1 MSKRASAAWV
11 FLAGVAVTALVLVAL
26 VAVGAVPV
34 KTETKTVVRTS
45 TPAASTSNVALNT
58 ATVSGE
64 GLTPAQIYQQYSA
77 GVVEVF
83 STFAATQSQQ
93 TSPFGQ
99 PSSGAA
105 QALGSGFVVSSDGYI
120 LTNAHVVE
128 DKGNRASSV
137 SVMFKNADGTD
148 STKVPATIVGVDE
161 TSDVALLKIDPT
173 KAPQLLALTLGD
185 SDAVQVGEPV
195 VAIGNPLG
203 YDFTVTSG
211 IVSAL
216 NRNLE
221 SPNGSVI
228 PNGIQTDAAINSGNS
243 GGPLF
248 NSRGEVIGINEQIAT
263 QSGGNE
269 GLGFAVPIN
278 TAKNALEQLK
288 TSGKVTYAWLGIQG
302 QSITSD
308 VAGALGLKVDNGVLI
323 AAVTQ
328 GSPAEKAGLK
338 GGSQQSQLQGQTL
351 TAGGDIITAIDGEK
365 VTGMDDLIAIINQ
378 HKPGES
384 VTLSVLSGGSAKDV
398 QVTLTAR
405 PANL

>member
-1 MSKRASAAWV
+1 M
-11 FLAGVAVTALVLVAL
+11 FLTGVAVTALVLVVL
-26 VAVGAVPV
+26 VAAGVVPL
-34 KTETKTVVRTS
+34 TTATKTVVRTA
-45 TPAASTSNVALNT
+45 TPAASTSTVALNSASLT
-58 ATVSGE
+58 GE

-83 STFAATQSQQ
+83 ATFTGVQSQQ
-93 TSPFGQ
+93 TSPFEQ
-99 PSSGAA
+99 PSSGSA
-105 QALGSGFVVSSDGYI
+105 QALGSGFVVSTDGHI

-128 DKGNRASSV
+128 DNGTRASSV
-137 SVMFKNADGTD
+137 AVMFKDVEGSA

-161 TSDVALLKIDPT
+161 TSDVALLKIDPA

-211 IVSAL
+211 IVSAV

-228 PNGIQTDAAINSGNS
+228 PDGIQTDAAINSGNS

-263 QSGGNE
+263 KSGGNE

-278 TAKNALEQLK
+278 TAKNVMEQLK
-288 TSGKVTYAWLGIQG
+288 SDGKVTYAWLGIQG

-308 VAGALGLKVDNGVLI
+308 VASALGLEVENGVLV

-365 VTGMDDLIAIINQ
+365 VEGMEDLIAIINA
-378 HKPGES
+378 HKPGDT
-384 VTLSVLSGGSAKDV
+384 VTLAVLSGDSTSDV
-398 QVTLTAR
+398 QATLTAR
-405 PANL
+405 PTNL

>member
-1 MSKRASAAWV
+1 MSKRASAAWM

-26 VAVGAVPV
+26 VAAGVVPTNTV
-34 KTETKTVVRTS
+34 TKTVVRTT
-45 TPAASTSNVALNT
+45 TPAASNSTVALNT
-58 ATVSGE
+58 APVSGE

-83 STFAATQSQQ
+83 STFSASQSQQ
-93 TSPFGQ
+93 LSPFGQ
-99 PSSGAA
+99 QSGGAA
-105 QALGSGFVVSSDGYI
+105 QALGSGFVVSSEGYI
-120 LTNAHVVE
+120 ITNAHVVE
-128 DKGNRASSV
+128 DNGTRASSV

-148 STKVPATIVGVDE
+148 STKVPATIVGIDE
-161 TSDVALLKIDPT
+161 TSDVALLKIDPA

-185 SDAVQVGEPV
+185 SSAVQVGEPV

-211 IVSAL
+211 IVSAV

-228 PNGIQTDAAINSGNS
+228 PDGIQTDAAINSGNS

-248 NSRGEVIGINEQIAT
+248 NAHGEVIGINEQIAT

-278 TAKNALEQLK
+278 TAKNVIEQLK
-288 TSGKVTYAWLGIQG
+288 SSGRVTYAWLGIQG

-351 TAGGDIITAIDGEK
+351 VGGGDIITAIDGEK
-365 VTGMDDLIAIINQ
+365 VSGMDDLISIINQ
-378 HKPGES
+378 HKPGDT
-384 VTLSVLSGGSAKDV
+384 VTLTVLSGTSTKDV
-398 QVTLTAR
+398 DVTLTER

>member
-1 MSKRASAAWV
+1 MSKKASAAWM
-11 FLAGVAVTALVLVAL
+11 FLAGVAVTALVLVVL
-26 VAVGAVPV
+26 VAAGVMPV

-45 TPAASTSNVALNT
+45 PASTSPVSLNT
-58 ATVSGE
+58 TSTS

-83 STFAATQSQQ
+83 SKFTATQSQ
-93 TSPFGQ
+93 TLDPFGQ
-99 PSSGAA
+99 QSSAA
-105 QALGSGFVVSSDGYI
+105 TEALGSGFVVSSDGYI

-128 DKGNRASSV
+128 DSGNRASSV
-137 SVMFKNADGTD
+137 SVVFKNPDGTD

-161 TSDVALLKIDPT
+161 TSDVALLKIDPA
-173 KAPQLLALTLGD
+173 KAPQLTPVTLGNSD
-185 SDAVQVGEPV
+185 SVQVGEPV

-216 NRNLE
+216 NRDLQ

-248 NSRGEVIGINEQIAT
+248 NSAGQVIGINEQIAT
-263 QSGGNE
+263 QTGGNE

-278 TAKNALEQLK
+278 TAKTVLEQLK
-288 TSGKVTYAWLGIQG
+288 ANGKVTYAWLGIQG
-302 QSITSD
+302 QTITSD
-308 VAGALGLKVDNGVLI
+308 VASALNLKADNGVLI

-328 GSPAEKAGLK
+328 GSPAAKAGLK
-338 GGSQQSQLQGQTL
+338 GGSQQTQLQGQTYV
-351 TAGGDIITAIDGEK
+351 AGGDIITAIDGK
-365 VTGMDDLIAIINQ
+365 TVASMSDLISIINE
-378 HKPGES
+378 HKVGDT
-384 VTLSVLSGGSAKDV
+384 VTVSVLSGSSTKDV

>member
-1 MSKRASAAWV
+1 MSKRASAAWM
-11 FLAGVAVTALVLVAL
+11 FLAGVALTALVIVAL
-26 VAVGAVPV
+26 VAAGIVPV
-34 KTETKTVVRTS
+34 KATQTVVRT
-45 TPAASTSNVALNT
+45 TTGASTSTVAYNN
-58 ATVSGE
+58 AVAGD
-64 GLTPAQIYQQYSA
+64 GLTPAQIYQRYSA

-83 STFAATQSQQ
+83 STFQGSQSQ
-93 TSPFGQ
+93 TFDPFSQ
-99 PSSGAA
+99 PSSGTSE
-105 QALGSGFVVSSDGYI
+105 ALGSGFVVSADGHI

-128 DKGNRASSV
+128 DNGTRATSV

-161 TSDVALLKIDPT
+161 TSDVALLKIDPA
-173 KAPQLLALTLGD
+173 KAPQLTPVTLGD

-211 IVSAL
+211 IISAL
-216 NRNLE
+216 NRDLQ

-278 TAKNALEQLK
+278 TAKNVLEQLK

-308 VAGALGLKVDNGVLI
+308 VASALGLKVDNGVLV

-328 GSPAEKAGLK
+328 GSPAAKAGLK
-338 GGSQQSQLQGQTL
+338 GGSQQQQLQGQTL
-351 TAGGDIITAIDGEK
+351 VAGGDIITAIDGK
-365 VTGMDDLIAIINQ
+365 TVASMDDLIAIINQ
-378 HKPGES
+378 HKPGDT
-384 VTLSVLSGGSAKDV
+384 VTLTVLSGTSTKDV
-398 QVTLTAR
+398 KATLTER

>member
-1 MSKRASAAWV
+1 MSKRASAAWM
-11 FLAGVAVTALVLVAL
+11 FLAGVAVTALVLVVV
-26 VAVGAVPV
+26 VAAGVIPV
-34 KTETKTVVRTS
+34 KTETKTVVRT
-45 TPAASTSNVALNT
+45 TPTASTSTVALN
-58 ATVSGE
+58 ATSSAE

-83 STFAATQSQQ
+83 STFAASQSQ
-93 TSPFGQ
+93 SFDPLGQ
-99 PSSGAA
+99 QSSGAA
-105 QALGSGFVVSSDGYI
+105 QALGSGFVVSADGYI

-128 DKGNRASSV
+128 DNGTRASSV
-137 SVMFKNADGTD
+137 SVMFKDADGTD

-161 TSDVALLKIDPT
+161 TSDVALLKIDPA
-173 KAPQLLALTLGD
+173 KAPQLTPVTLGD
-185 SDAVQVGEPV
+185 SDNVQVGEPV

-228 PNGIQTDAAINSGNS
+228 PDGIQTDAAINSGNS

-288 TSGKVTYAWLGIQG
+288 SSGKVSYAWLGIQG

-308 VAGALGLKVDNGVLI
+308 VATALNLKVDNGVLI

-328 GSPAEKAGLK
+328 GGPAEKAGLK
-338 GGSQQSQLQGQTL
+338 GGAQQSQLQGQTL
-351 TAGGDIITAIDGEK
+351 TAGGDIITAIDGET
-365 VTGMDDLIAIINQ
+365 VSGMEDLIAIINQ
-378 HKPGES
+378 HKPGDT
-384 VTLSVLSGGSAKDV
+384 VTLTVLSGGSSKDV
-398 QVTLTAR
+398 DVTLTER
-405 PANL
+405 PADL

>member
-1 MSKRASAAWV
+1 MSKRASAAWM
-11 FLAGVAVTALVLVAL
+11 FLAGVAVTALVLVAV
-26 VAVGAVPV
+26 VAAGIIPV
-34 KTETKTVVRTS
+34 NTETKTVVRT
-45 TPAASTSNVALNT
+45 TPTASTSTVALN
-58 ATVSGE
+58 ATSSAD

-83 STFAATQSQQ
+83 STFAASQSQ
-93 TSPFGQ
+93 SFDPLGQ
-99 PSSGAA
+99 QSSGAT
-105 QALGSGFVVSSDGYI
+105 QALGSGFVVSADGYI

-128 DKGNRASSV
+128 DNGTRASSV

-161 TSDVALLKIDPT
+161 TSDVALLKIDPA
-173 KAPQLLALTLGD
+173 KAPQLTPVTLGD

-228 PNGIQTDAAINSGNS
+228 PDGIQTDAAINSGNS

-288 TSGKVTYAWLGIQG
+288 STGKVSYAWLGIQG

-308 VAGALGLKVDNGVLI
+308 VATALNLKVDNGVLI

-328 GSPAEKAGLK
+328 GGPAEKAGLK
-338 GGSQQSQLQGQTL
+338 GGTQQSQLQGQTL
-351 TAGGDIITAIDGEK
+351 TAGGDIITAIDGQA
-365 VTGMDDLIAIINQ
+365 VTGMEDLIAIINQ
-378 HKPGES
+378 HKPGDTVTLTVLS
-384 VTLSVLSGGSAKDV
+384 GSSTKDVDVTLSE
-398 QVTLTAR
+398 R

>member
-1 MSKRASAAWV
+1 MSKRASAAWM

-26 VAVGAVPV
+26 VAAGVVP
-34 KTETKTVVRTS
+34 TDTATKTVVRTT
-45 TPAASTSNVALNT
+45 TPAASNSTVALNT
-58 ATVSGE
+58 APVSGE

-83 STFAATQSQQ
+83 STFSATQSQQ
-93 TSPFGQ
+93 LSPFGQ
-99 PSSGAA
+99 QSGGAA
-105 QALGSGFVVSSDGYI
+105 QALGSGFVVSSEGYI
-120 LTNAHVVE
+120 ITNAHVVE
-128 DKGNRASSV
+128 DNGTRASSV

-148 STKVPATIVGVDE
+148 STKVPATIVGIDE
-161 TSDVALLKIDPT
+161 TSDVALLKIDPA

-185 SDAVQVGEPV
+185 SSAVQVGEPV

-211 IVSAL
+211 IVSAV

-228 PNGIQTDAAINSGNS
+228 PDGIQTDAAINSGNS

-248 NSRGEVIGINEQIAT
+248 NAHGEVIGINEQIAT

-278 TAKNALEQLK
+278 TAKNVIEQLK
-288 TSGKVTYAWLGIQG
+288 SSGKVTYAWLGIQG

-351 TAGGDIITAIDGEK
+351 VAGGDIITAIDGEK
-365 VTGMDDLIAIINQ
+365 VSGMDDLISIINQ
-378 HKPGES
+378 HKPGDT
-384 VTLSVLSGGSAKDV
+384 VTLTVLSGTSTKDV
-398 QVTLTAR
+398 DVTLTER

>member
-1 MSKRASAAWV
+1 MSKRASAAWM

-26 VAVGAVPV
+26 VAAGVVPMNTV
-34 KTETKTVVRTS
+34 TKTVVRTPTS
-45 TPAASTSNVALNT
+45 AASNSTVALNT
-58 ATVSGE
+58 APVSGE

-83 STFAATQSQQ
+83 STFSASQSQQ
-93 TSPFGQ
+93 QSPFGQ
-99 PSSGAA
+99 PSGGAA
-105 QALGSGFVVSSDGYI
+105 QALGSGFVVSSEGYI
-120 LTNAHVVE
+120 ITNAHVVE
-128 DKGNRASSV
+128 DNGTRASSV

-148 STKVPATIVGVDE
+148 STKVPATIVGIDE

-185 SDAVQVGEPV
+185 SSAVQVGEPV

-211 IVSAL
+211 IVSAV

-228 PNGIQTDAAINSGNS
+228 PDGIQTDAAINSGNS

-248 NSRGEVIGINEQIAT
+248 NSRGEVIGINEQIAS

-278 TAKNALEQLK
+278 TAKNVIEQLK
-288 TSGKVTYAWLGIQG
+288 SSGKVTYAWMGIQG

-308 VAGALGLKVDNGVLI
+308 VASALGLKVDSGVLI
-323 AAVTQ
+323 AAVTD
-328 GSPAEKAGLK
+328 GSPAQKAGLK

-351 TAGGDIITAIDGEK
+351 VAGGDVITAINGET
-365 VTGMDDLIAIINQ
+365 VTGMDDLISIINQ
-378 HKPGES
+378 HKPGDT
-384 VTLSVLSGGSAKDV
+384 VTLTVLSGTSTKDV
-398 QVTLTAR
+398 EVTLTER

>member
-1 MSKRASAAWV
+1 MSKRASAAWM

-26 VAVGAVPV
+26 VAAGVVPMNTV
-34 KTETKTVVRTS
+34 TKTVVRTPTS
-45 TPAASTSNVALNT
+45 AASNSTVALNT
-58 ATVSGE
+58 APVSGE

-83 STFAATQSQQ
+83 STFSASQSQQ
-93 TSPFGQ
+93 QSPFGQ
-99 PSSGAA
+99 PSGGAA
-105 QALGSGFVVSSDGYI
+105 QALGSGFVVSSEGYI
-120 LTNAHVVE
+120 ITNAHVVE
-128 DKGNRASSV
+128 DNGTRASSV

-148 STKVPATIVGVDE
+148 STKVPATIVGIDE

-185 SDAVQVGEPV
+185 SSAVQVGEPV

-211 IVSAL
+211 IVSAV

-228 PNGIQTDAAINSGNS
+228 PDGIQTDAAINSGNS

-248 NSRGEVIGINEQIAT
+248 NAKGEVIGINEQIAT

-278 TAKNALEQLK
+278 TAKNVIEQLK
-288 TSGKVTYAWLGIQG
+288 SSGRVTYAWLGIQG

-308 VAGALGLKVDNGVLI
+308 VASALGLKVGNGVLI

-338 GGSQQSQLQGQTL
+338 GGTQQSQLQGQTL
-351 TAGGDIITAIDGEK
+351 VAGGDIITAIDGEK
-365 VTGMDDLIAIINQ
+365 VTGMDDLISIINQ
-378 HKPGES
+378 HKPGDT
-384 VTLSVLSGGSAKDV
+384 VTLTVLSGTSTKDV
-398 QVTLTAR
+398 KVTLTER

>member
-1 MSKRASAAWV
+1 MSKRASAAWM

-26 VAVGAVPV
+26 VAAGVVP
-34 KTETKTVVRTS
+34 TDTATKTVVRTT
-45 TPAASTSNVALNT
+45 TPAASNSTVALNT
-58 ATVSGE
+58 APVSGE

-83 STFAATQSQQ
+83 STFSATQSQQ
-93 TSPFGQ
+93 LSPFGQ
-99 PSSGAA
+99 QSGGAA
-105 QALGSGFVVSSDGYI
+105 QALGSGFVVSSEGYI
-120 LTNAHVVE
+120 ITNAHVVE
-128 DKGNRASSV
+128 DNGTRASSV

-148 STKVPATIVGVDE
+148 STKVPATIVGIDE
-161 TSDVALLKIDPT
+161 TSDVALLRIDPA

-185 SDAVQVGEPV
+185 SSAVQVGEPV

-211 IVSAL
+211 IVSAV

-228 PNGIQTDAAINSGNS
+228 PDGIQTDAAINSGNS

-248 NSRGEVIGINEQIAT
+248 NAHGEVIGINEQIAT

-278 TAKNALEQLK
+278 TAKNVIEQLK
-288 TSGKVTYAWLGIQG
+288 SSGRVTYAWLGIQG

-308 VAGALGLKVDNGVLI
+308 VASALGLKVGNGVLI

-338 GGSQQSQLQGQTL
+338 GGTQQSQLQGQTL
-351 TAGGDIITAIDGEK
+351 VAGGDIITAIDGEK
-365 VTGMDDLIAIINQ
+365 VTGMDDLISIINQ
-378 HKPGES
+378 HKPGDT
-384 VTLSVLSGGSAKDV
+384 VTLTVLSGTSTKDV
-398 QVTLTAR
+398 KVTLTER

>member
-1 MSKRASAAWV
+1 MSKRASAAWM
-11 FLAGVAVTALVLVAL
+11 FLAGVAATALVIVVLIAAGV
-26 VAVGAVPV
+26 VPV
-34 KTETKTVVRTS
+34 KTTTQTVLRTS
-45 TPAASTSNVALNT
+45 TSAASTSPVALNAAT
-58 ATVSGE
+58 AT

-83 STFAATQSQQ
+83 STFSASQSQ
-93 TSPFGQ
+93 SVNPFGQ
-99 PSSGAA
+99 PSSGSA
-105 QALGSGFVVSSDGYI
+105 QALGSGFVVSADGYI

-128 DKGNRASSV
+128 DNGARASSV

-161 TSDVALLKIDPT
+161 TSDVALLKIDPA
-173 KAPQLLALTLGD
+173 KAPQLAPVTLGD
-185 SDAVQVGEPV
+185 SDALQVGEPV

-216 NRNLE
+216 NRNLQ

-228 PNGIQTDAAINSGNS
+228 PDGIQTDAAINSGNS

-278 TAKNALEQLK
+278 TAKNVLEQLK
-288 TSGKVTYAWLGIQG
+288 STGKVTYAWLGIQG

-308 VAGALGLKVDNGVLI
+308 VASALNLKVDNGVLI
-323 AAVTQ
+323 AAVTD
-328 GSPAEKAGLK
+328 GSPAAKAGLK

-351 TAGGDIITAIDGEK
+351 VAGGDIITAIDGK
-365 VTGMDDLIAIINQ
+365 AVTGMDDLIAIINQ
-378 HKPGES
+378 HKPGDT
-384 VTLSVLSGGSAKDV
+384 VTLSVLSGSSAKDV

>member
-1 MSKRASAAWV
+1 MSKRASAAWM

-26 VAVGAVPV
+26 VAAGVVP
-34 KTETKTVVRTS
+34 TDTATKTVVRTT
-45 TPAASTSNVALNT
+45 TPAASNSTVALNT
-58 ATVSGE
+58 APVSGE

-83 STFAATQSQQ
+83 STFSATQSQQ
-93 TSPFGQ
+93 LSPFGQ
-99 PSSGAA
+99 QSGGAA
-105 QALGSGFVVSSDGYI
+105 QALGSGFVVSSEGYI
-120 LTNAHVVE
+120 ITNAHVVE
-128 DKGNRASSV
+128 DNGTRASSV

-148 STKVPATIVGVDE
+148 STKVPATIVGIDE
-161 TSDVALLKIDPT
+161 TSDVALLRIDPA

-185 SDAVQVGEPV
+185 SSAVQVGEPV

-211 IVSAL
+211 IVSAV

-228 PNGIQTDAAINSGNS
+228 PDGIQTDAAINSGNS

-248 NSRGEVIGINEQIAT
+248 NAHGEVIGINEQIAT

-278 TAKNALEQLK
+278 TAKNVIEQLK
-288 TSGKVTYAWLGIQG
+288 SSGKVTYAWLGIQG

-351 TAGGDIITAIDGEK
+351 VGGGDIITAIDGEK
-365 VTGMDDLIAIINQ
+365 VSGMDDLISIINQ
-378 HKPGES
+378 HKPGDT
-384 VTLSVLSGGSAKDV
+384 VTLTVLSGTSTKDV
-398 QVTLTAR
+398 DVTLTER